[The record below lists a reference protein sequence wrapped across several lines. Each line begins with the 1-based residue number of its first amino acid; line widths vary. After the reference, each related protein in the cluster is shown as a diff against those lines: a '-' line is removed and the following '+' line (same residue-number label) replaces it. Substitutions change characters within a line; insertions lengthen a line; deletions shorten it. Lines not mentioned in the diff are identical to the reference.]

1 MFNFFNKNKQSKEN
15 LIISNN
21 VSRLREI
28 VKNFN
33 DKNTNN
39 TTSATDK
46 KFFNNLLT
54 FAFSIRRS
62 ISSCS

>member
-1 MFNFFNKNKQSKEN
+1 MFNFFNKNKQSTEN

-39 TTSATDK
+39 TNI
-46 KFFNNLLT
+46 NNSNNTNSNNKYSWSFLLLYLL
-54 FAFSIRRS
+54 
-62 ISSCS
+62 